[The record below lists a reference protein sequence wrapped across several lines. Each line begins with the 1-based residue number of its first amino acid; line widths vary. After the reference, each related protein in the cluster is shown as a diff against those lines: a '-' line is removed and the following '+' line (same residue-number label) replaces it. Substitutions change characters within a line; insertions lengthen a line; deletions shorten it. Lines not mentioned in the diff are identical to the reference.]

1 MKYKNSLKK
10 GVVRFIVF
18 KENDTWYGVALEF
31 NIVEEGDNPELVMV
45 SLFDA
50 IRGYVKTAQKY
61 KLRPMTLNQIP
72 DKEYEGMWQ
81 KLKEKEECSK
91 EKAPSLV
98 DNKEIFTFGYRP
110 LNTAMA
116 GV

>member
-10 GVVRFIVF
+10 GVVRFIIF

-31 NIVEEGDNPELVMV
+31 NIVEEGDNPQLVMF
-45 SLFDA
+45 SLFEA
-50 IRGYVKTAQKY
+50 IRGYVKTAQTY
-61 KLRPMTLNQIP
+61 KLRPMTLNQIT
-72 DKEYEGMWQ
+72 DKEYEEMWR
-81 KLKEKEECSK
+81 KLKEREECSK
-91 EKAPSLV
+91 EKTLSPI
-98 DNKEIFTFGYRP
+98 DNKEIFTFGCQP